1 MAFYFNILSIRLY
14 KGGIVLLKAVYEF
27 FDYFEFLKE
36 LIKRDFKRKYYK
48 SVLGILWTVL
58 NPLLMMIVITI
69 VFSTLFSRDIP
80 NYPVY
85 YLAGY
90 IFINF
95 NNATTSQSLSCI
107 LANSGLIKKIHL
119 PKYMFVL
126 SCVGVQF
133 ITLAI
138 SLIPLIIVM
147 LVTGAPITWY
157 MLFLPIPIF
166 DVVLFTTGLSL
177 ILSIYGTF
185 LRDLTHLYG
194 IITMIW
200 MYLTPMFYPIEIIP
214 QSIRFLW
221 NLNPMY
227 LFISMSRSL
236 VCDQTFPAEQTII
249 AAFLYAILILI
260 TGVYIFKKNQD
271 KLFLY
276 I

>member
-1 MAFYFNILSIRLY
+1 MSIRLL
-14 KGGIVLLKAVYEF
+14 KGGIVLLKAVCEF
-27 FDYFEFLKE
+27 FNYFEFLKE
-36 LIKRDFKRKYYK
+36 LIKRDFKKKYYK

-69 VFSTLFSRDIP
+69 VFSTLFARNIP
-80 NYPVY
+80 NFPVY
-85 YLAGY
+85 YLIGY
-90 IFINF
+90 IFVNF
-95 NNATTSQSLSCI
+95 NNATTSQSLHCI
-107 LANSGLIKKIHL
+107 LSNSGLIKKIHL

-133 ITLAI
+133 ITLII

-147 LVTGAPITWY
+147 LATGAPITWY
-157 MLFLPIPIF
+157 MLFLPIPIL

-194 IITMIW
+194 IITMVW
-200 MYLTPMFYPIEIIP
+200 MYLTPLFYPIEIIP
-214 QSIRFLW
+214 PSIRPLW

-227 LFISMSRSL
+227 LFIDMARNF
-236 VCDQTFPAEQTII
+236 VYDQTFPSEQII
-249 AAFLYAILILI
+249 IVAFLYGALTLIAGI
-260 TGVYIFKKNQD
+260 YIFKKNQD